1 MAILAFPHE
10 LVKLFAYSASAPA
23 AVSGVLTINDT
34 KATTIPM
41 REIDQVEAVVAETA
55 GAARVGAITI
65 AGTVSAGAVYRTAL
79 FGINHPDIS
88 NQALY
93 SQIVSPNGATVTNI
107 AAAICAA
114 FNARQNLVVATNVAG
129 VITFTGVNFGQSF
142 QATIW
147 TEDPAATVS
156 ALVVSV
162 AGTYPVG
169 TPAQVAALFPEL
181 TVAPLGCDKIVLWR
195 SVKAVDGTTRKTKY
209 ECYFEGAGDAAALL
223 AAVNVLDTTGAVD
236 TQNQAQLIQI
246 P

>member
-1 MAILAFPHE
+1 MAILAYPHE
-10 LVKLFAYSASAPA
+10 TVNLFALAAGAPA
-23 AVSGVLTINDT
+23 ASLGVLTLNDMLG
-34 KATTIPM
+34 TTIPM
-41 REIDQVEAVVAETA
+41 REIDRVEAVVSTTA
-55 GAARVGAITI
+55 GAARVGAITL
-65 AGTVSAGAVYRTAL
+65 AGTVTAGQVYRTAL

-93 SQIVSPNGATVTNI
+93 SQIVSPIGATVTTI

-142 QATIW
+142 QASIW

-162 AGTYPVG
+162 AGTYPSG
-169 TPAQVAALFPEL
+169 RLAAMQALFPNF
-181 TVAPLGCDKIVLWR
+181 TPTTNSDKIVVWR
-195 SVKAVDGTTRKTKY
+195 SWKAVDGTVRLIKY
-209 ECYFEGAGDAAALL
+209 NCYFEGAGDAAAVL
-223 AAVNVLDTTGAVD
+223 AAVNIPATDTVD
-236 TQNQAQLIQI
+236 AQAMAQLIQI